1 MVKRVFPNSTDFE
14 NLSRLRTIA
23 PAPAGEFD
31 FSKVVVRKP
40 WGYEYLWH
48 QNAAVAVWVL
58 HLTTGSATSM
68 HCHARK
74 RTSLIILSG
83 AVICSTFDDR
93 YPLAAGQAVVLEPG
107 VFHTTMA
114 VSPGGA
120 CVMEVET
127 PPLKGDLLRYRD
139 NFGRAGK
146 GYEGEKQYST
156 DFAAFDYAPLRG
168 INHGGAPFRFKE
180 LQLQLQVLQPG
191 ADSFSGLTHAGL
203 VVPFLGQLAGEH
215 KLLANIGEAVPM
227 QRVGT
232 GRLVCASALELLHVI
247 PLPGPRP

>member
-1 MVKRVFPNSTDFE
+1 MVKRIFPNSSDFE
-14 NLSRLRTIA
+14 NLSRLRTEA
-23 PAPAGEFD
+23 PAEAGQFD
-31 FSKVVVRKP
+31 YSQVVVRKP

-58 HLTTGSATSM
+58 HLTAGSATSM

-74 RTSLIILSG
+74 RTSLIILAG
-83 AVICSTFDDR
+83 AAVCSTFDDR
-93 YPLAAGQAVVLEPG
+93 YPLGAGQAVVLEPG

-127 PPLKGDLLRYRD
+127 PPLKGDLLRFRD
-139 NFGRAGK
+139 NFGRAGQ

-156 DFAAFDYAPLRG
+156 DFAAFDYAPLRT

-180 LQLQLQVLQPG
+180 TQLRLQVLGPG
-191 ADSFSGLTHAGL
+191 ADSFGGLTHPGL
-203 VVPFLGQLAGEH
+203 VVPFQGRLTGERQ
-215 KLLANIGEAVPM
+215 LLADVGEAVPL

-232 GRLVCASALELLHVI
+232 SRLVCASALELLHVA
-247 PLPGPRP
+247 PLGAATP

>member
-1 MVKRVFPNSTDFE
+1 VVKRVFPNSSDFE
-14 NLSRLRTIA
+14 NLSRLRTEA

-31 FSKVVVRKP
+31 YSKVVVRKP

-58 HLTTGSATSM
+58 HLTSGSATSM

-83 AVICSTFDDR
+83 AVVCSTFDDR

-139 NFGRAGK
+139 NFGRAGQ
-146 GYEGEKQYST
+146 GYEGASQYST
-156 DFAAFDYAPLRG
+156 DFAGFDYAPLR
-168 INHGGAPFRFKE
+168 NFDHGGAPFRFKE
-180 LQLQLQVLQPG
+180 TQLQLQVLRPG
-191 ADSFSGLTHAGL
+191 ANSMGGLAHTGL
-203 VVPFLGQLAGEH
+203 VVPFFGQLTGERE
-215 KLLANIGEAVPM
+215 LLADIGEVVSM
-227 QRVGT
+227 HRVCT
-232 GRLVCASALELLHVI
+232 SSLVCVSVLELLHVA
-247 PLPGPRP
+247 PVGPSIS

>member
-1 MVKRVFPNSTDFE
+1 MVKRIFPNSSDFE
-14 NLSRLRTIA
+14 NLSRLRTEM

-31 FSKVVVRKP
+31 YSKVVVRKP

-58 HLTTGSATSM
+58 HLTAGSATSM

-83 AVICSTFDDR
+83 AAVCSTFDDR
-93 YPLAAGQAVVLEPG
+93 YPLVAGQAVVLEPG

-139 NFGRAGK
+139 NFGRAGQ
-146 GYEGEKQYST
+146 GYEGTSQYST
-156 DFAAFDYAPLRG
+156 DFAGFDYAPLRTFS
-168 INHGGAPFRFKE
+168 HRGAPFRFKE
-180 LQLQLQVLQPG
+180 TQLQLQVLPPG
-191 ADSFSGLTHAGL
+191 ADSLGGLAHTGL
-203 VVPFLGQLAGEH
+203 VVPFFGQLTGGR
-215 KLLANIGEAVPM
+215 KLLADIGEVVPM
-227 QRVGT
+227 QRVCGT
-232 GRLVCASALELLHVI
+232 PLACASGLELLHVA
-247 PLPGPRP
+247 PVDPSVR